1 MCTLVLCIDVDC
13 LLDDEKLATRAA
25 ARYLIS
31 KALRQK
37 FFELRQTFLERMQ
50 DVNVLEVSTGAMV

>member
-1 MCTLVLCIDVDC
+1 MDVDC

-37 FFELRQTFLERMQ
+37 FFHHISELRQTFLERMQ